1 VLGQCRELAHLNLG
15 HNQIGPAW
23 AESLAGGLAQCPVL
37 DQLYLGYNDIG
48 TVGKGRLRASWY
60 GRASAL
66 WLEDEEDVE
75 EEEEK
80 E

>member
-1 VLGQCRELAHLNLG
+1 V
-15 HNQIGPAW
+15 
-23 AESLAGGLAQCPVL
+23 SLAGGLAQCPVL

>member
-1 VLGQCRELAHLNLG
+1 M
-15 HNQIGPAW
+15 
-23 AESLAGGLAQCPVL
+23 SLAGGLAQCPVL

>member
-1 VLGQCRELAHLNLG
+1 MTSAL
-15 HNQIGPAW
+15 
-23 AESLAGGLAQCPVL
+23 S
-37 DQLYLGYNDIG
+37 
-48 TVGKGRLRASWY
+48 GKGGFELWY